1 MFEGL
6 CTVLFAIRDSCC
18 LFYPIISYSPSL
30 SCLHSI
36 SLLLPHNGI
45 GQVSQSL
52 LTLEFSI
59 LNYTYLYILAK
70 MFCGRMCSTGSFHT
84 SIGIRGEVCRPLH
97 KS

>member
-6 CTVLFAIRDSCC
+6 CTVLLAICDSCHP
-18 LFYPIISYSPSL
+18 FYPIISYSPSR

-36 SLLLPHNGI
+36 SLLLPHNGV

-59 LNYTYLYILAK
+59 LDNT
-70 MFCGRMCSTGSFHT
+70 C
-84 SIGIRGEVCRPLH
+84 
-97 KS
+97 